1 MCKIEDQIK
10 VVDFVKLIWRLKLWK
25 KIKKTKIVN
34 KELMRDENYN
44 LTKIVIR
51 LII

>member
-34 KELMRDENYN
+34 KELMRDDRDTEREKSENCF
-44 LTKIVIR
+44 
-51 LII
+51 